1 MSELRPSS
9 KPDTDQDLPS
19 LGSRRPSWMLSL
31 SEHEGPHITKSR
43 SKRRKKQYDEVR
55 PHTRSL
61 GTYDGT
67 IERARKP
74 KVETEASP
82 EQLKKAL
89 SGAPLLESPD
99 EGKRFRSSW
108 EINVKDLVGDAV
120 GNVRSMSCDVSTH
133 FFKPSTR

>member
-19 LGSRRPSWMLSL
+19 LGSRRPSWISSL
-31 SEHEGPHITKSR
+31 SEHEGSHTTKSR
-43 SKRRKKQYDEVR
+43 SKRRRKQYDEGR
-55 PHTRSL
+55 PHARSL
-61 GTYDGT
+61 GTHDGT

-74 KVETEASP
+74 KVESEASP
-82 EQLKKAL
+82 EQFEK
-89 SGAPLLESPD
+89 GAPLLESPD

-120 GNVRSMSCDVSTH
+120 GNVRSMSCEC
-133 FFKPSTR
+133 FFFDPSTR